1 MKFAADGPGPRAV
14 VSMVHYPVVAGVKG
28 ARVSTP
34 LTIMIHEH
42 TAYHVA
48 VDVHGDRITTSI
60 EGEEVDSFVDSTLAR
75 GGVGFFADA
84 GEQARL
90 YWIKVSK
97 NEDWLGRVCAFLS
110 GGSSDTAQL
119 WPPAGT
125 LPSPGSGAPVPANQ
139 FALAAGFGLMRRNAF
154 SRISDHRRFLS
165 WRS

>member
-1 MKFAADGPGPRAV
+1 MAGARAI

-34 LTIMIHEH
+34 LNIMIHEH

-84 GEQARL
+84 ANRRACTGLRFPRMKTGWDGFA
-90 YWIKVSK
+90 
-97 NEDWLGRVCAFLS
+97 
-110 GGSSDTAQL
+110 
-119 WPPAGT
+119 
-125 LPSPGSGAPVPANQ
+125 PS
-139 FALAAGFGLMRRNAF
+139 
-154 SRISDHRRFLS
+154 
-165 WRS
+165 